1 MNNIILF
8 YSDMKLSTL
17 LLFIIPLLSLQLQGQ
32 DVIANWDFNDG
43 YSFDN
48 DSPQIVHSA
57 SVGSG
62 TIYQQRADT
71 DGNGKSGNAFNQ
83 FGITSSAGKSM
94 AWDDV
99 SKSGDN
105 DAEFFLTVSTLGYQN
120 INLYFD
126 ILGNEDAGIV
136 SFDLKYDFNALV
148 DTNPADVSGT
158 VKDFNSGS
166 SSDFLNNESLP
177 VSINAIDA
185 DFTQISVS
193 FASSLDNQNFVA
205 IRLDDFKENDSMS
218 IDNVVITGT
227 VIPEP
232 STYAIALASLAL
244 LVVFFRKK

>member
-1 MNNIILF
+1 
-8 YSDMKLSTL
+8 MKLSTL
-17 LLFIIPLLSLQLQGQ
+17 FLLISFVLSLQLQGQ
-32 DVIANWDFNDG
+32 SVIANWDFNDG

-48 DSPQIVHSA
+48 DTPQIVHSA

-71 DGNGKSGNAFNQ
+71 DGNGKGGNAYSQ

-105 DAEFFLTVSTLGYQN
+105 DAEFFITFSTLGYAN

-136 SFDLKYDFNALV
+136 SFDLKYDYNVLE

-158 VKDFNSGS
+158 VKDFNAGS
-166 SSDFLNNESLP
+166 SGDFLNNETLP

-193 FASSLDNQNFVA
+193 FASLGLLENQNFVA
-205 IRLDDFKENDSMS
+205 IRLDDFKENDAMS

-227 VIPEP
+227 AIPEP
-232 STYAIALASLAL
+232 STYAIVLASLAL
-244 LVVFFRKK
+244 LVSIYRKK

>member
-1 MNNIILF
+1 
-8 YSDMKLSTL
+8 MKLPT
-17 LLFIIPLLSLQLQGQ
+17 LFILISFFLCLQLQGQ
-32 DVIANWDFNDG
+32 SVIANWDFNDG

-48 DSPQIVHSA
+48 DTPQIVHSA
-57 SVGSG
+57 SIGSG

-99 SKSGDN
+99 GKSGDN
-105 DAEFFLTVSTLGYQN
+105 DAEFFLTVSTLGYRN

-126 ILGNEDAGIV
+126 ILGNENAGIV
-136 SFDLKYDFNALV
+136 SFDLKYDFNALE

-158 VKDFNSGS
+158 VKDFNAGS
-166 SSDFLNNESLP
+166 SSDLLNNETLP

-193 FASSLDNQNFVA
+193 FAGLLDNQNFVA
-205 IRLDDFKENDSMS
+205 IRLDDFKENDAMS

-232 STYAIALASLAL
+232 STYAIVLASLAL
-244 LVVFFRKK
+244 LVAIYRKK